1 MNARRIWVFSVRTM
15 KEVLRDPVNLFFG
28 AAFPVLLLWALSVI
42 YRQVGAIPGAVTVPV
57 GDLTAA
63 VAAYAPVFLSLFA
76 GMLLARDRTSS
87 FLSRLFVSP
96 MTAVDFILGY
106 TAPMLA
112 VSLAQS
118 LITFVCA
125 GLFGY
130 RLSVRLLLG
139 VVVILPVAL
148 MYTAIGLLCGCL
160 MSDRAVGGVCGAMLT
175 TVAFILSAVTVP
187 IAIMGDALRRVVQA
201 LPFYN
206 ATQATI
212 AAVDGDPG
220 RIWPHL
226 WIVCA
231 YAAGCAIAAVVVFAL
246 RKRDR

>member
-1 MNARRIWVFSVRTM
+1 M
-15 KEVLRDPVNLFFG
+15 G
-28 AAFPVLLLWALSVI
+28 A
-42 YRQVGAIPGAVTVPV
+42 GPGAHAASIT
-57 GDLTAA
+57 GLTAA
-63 VAAYAPVFLSLFA
+63 VATYAPVFLSLFA

-96 MTAVDFILGY
+96 MTAADFILGY

-112 VSLAQS
+112 VSLVQS

-130 RLSVRLLLG
+130 RPSVRLLFG
-139 VVVILPVAL
+139 VVVILPMAL
-148 MYTAIGLLCGCL
+148 MCTAIGLLCGCL

-175 TVAFILSAVTVP
+175 TVSFILSVVTVP
-187 IAIMGDALRRVVQA
+187 VAVMGPAFRHVAQA

-212 AAVDGDPG
+212 AAVGG
-220 RIWPHL
+220 GAGLVWPHL
-226 WIVCA
+226 RIVCP
-231 YAAGCAIAAVVVFAL
+231 YALECTVAAVGVFAW
-246 RKRDR
+246 RRRER